1 MKFTIDDGTDVR
13 SIETVS
19 IPKAVQRVI
28 AYLDGLEEGK
38 LVNAQKLSMVVG
50 ILKGTLANHLSHPAL
65 APYKVAHRYNLVY
78 YGNPATVQAY
88 KAEMEKKD
96 ER

>member
-1 MKFTIDDGTDVR
+1 LKFTIDDGTDVR

-38 LVNAQKLSMVVG
+38 SSTRKAVNVVG
-50 ILKGTLANHLSHPAL
+50 S
-65 APYKVAHRYNLVY
+65 
-78 YGNPATVQAY
+78 
-88 KAEMEKKD
+88 
-96 ER
+96 